1 MVNVNNLSG
10 KERLLI
16 SLRNS
21 GEILPQGSSPPDYRV
36 NRCCGRRPTRA
47 GGVAVDGP
55 PNRRSKNDG
64 PDEKVLSLAKLTP
77 AGKVSFG
84 RA

>member
-10 KERLLI
+10 EERLLI
-16 SLRNS
+16 SL
-21 GEILPQGSSPPDYRV
+21 GDPAPGSSSPDYLV
-36 NRCCGRRPTRA
+36 NRCCGRRPIGA

-55 PNRRSKNDG
+55 PNRRSKNEG
-64 PDEKVLSLAKLTP
+64 PEVLSLAKLTP
-77 AGKVSFG
+77 AGKVSLG